1 MVMPRS
7 KTRPSVAM
15 TEATRAIEQDD
26 EIPHLTE
33 QEMVERIQRLRRER
47 NAVILAHNYQIPI
60 IQDLAD
66 FVGDSLQLASRLPR
80 PTRRSLCSAG
90 CISWR
95 RPPPSSAPI
104 KRC

>member
-1 MVMPRS
+1 MENPTLPKHLDLQTELPMVMPRS

-47 NAVILAHNYQIPI
+47 NGRH
-60 IQDLAD
+60 
-66 FVGDSLQLASRLPR
+66 PR
-80 PTRRSLCSAG
+80 P
-90 CISWR
+90 
-95 RPPPSSAPI
+95 
-104 KRC
+104 